1 MYKGDTHTL
10 ECSYCFVEV
19 IAKIYSL
26 FRLRAKYEYERGE
39 PDCRNC
45 FD

>member
-10 ECSYCFVEV
+10 EYSYCFVGI

-26 FRLRAKYEYERGE
+26 FRLMAKYEYEYGK
-39 PDCRNC
+39 PGCRNC